1 MAESAESCDSRRR
14 KTDQE
19 IPMSNVHAPSIAD
32 DFNTARLKALL
43 VRAPTA
49 VAFVAGER
57 FEVVSE
63 EFNHLF
69 GFGDESDLT
78 GQNTRAVHTT
88 DVAHAALR
96 ERATAAFAAG
106 QPLDEEIEY
115 VKRDGHRFWG
125 RLQASPLQ
133 WDEPAS
139 EVLWIVEDVSAARA
153 LRLQPT
159 WTAKHDAV
167 TELANRREF
176 ERRLAEHVG
185 SRRSEPVSALWVDVD
200 KFSDVVKAMGAEV
213 GDHFLYGLGQ
223 MLISKVR
230 ASDLVARLEDDHFA
244 ILLPDCD
251 QHYAQ
256 IIAEKIRSA
265 IAAYRLRWG
274 MHRTRVKASVG
285 VVQIQPSLATVDA
298 VLGAGAL
305 ACTEAKAAGGDSVR
319 VFVSTGG
326 YEELAG

>member
-1 MAESAESCDSRRR
+1 MTSA
-14 KTDQE
+14 
-19 IPMSNVHAPSIAD
+19 APAQAD
-32 DFNTARLKALL
+32 DATAARLRALL

-49 VAFVAGER
+49 VAFVSGQR

-69 GFGDESDLT
+69 GFGDDSDLN
-78 GQNTRAVHTT
+78 GQGTRAVHTT
-88 DVAHAALR
+88 DLAHTALH
-96 ERATAAFAAG
+96 ERAAAAFAAG
-106 QPLDEEIEY
+106 RPLDEEIEY

-125 RLQASPLQ
+125 RLQATPVH
-133 WDEPAS
+133 WDKPAGES
-139 EVLWIVEDVSAARA
+139 LWIVEDVTTARA

-185 SRRSEPVSALWVDVD
+185 SRRNEPVSVLWVDVD
-200 KFSDVVKAMGAEV
+200 KFGEVVKDMGTEV

-230 ASDLVARLEDDHFA
+230 ASDLVARLEEDHFA

-265 IAAYRLRWG
+265 VAAYRLRWG

-285 VVQIQPSLATVDA
+285 VVQIQQTLVTVDA

>member
-1 MAESAESCDSRRR
+1 MSSAA
-14 KTDQE
+14 
-19 IPMSNVHAPSIAD
+19 APVEDPTA
-32 DFNTARLKALL
+32 ARLRALL

-49 VAFVAGER
+49 VAFVSGQR

-69 GFGDESDLT
+69 GFNDDGDLT
-78 GQNTRAVHTT
+78 GRDTRTVHTT
-88 DVAHAALR
+88 DLAHTALL
-96 ERATAAFAAG
+96 ERAAAAFSAG

-125 RLQASPLQ
+125 RLQATPVHWEAPLT
-133 WDEPAS
+133 EA
-139 EVLWIVEDVSAARA
+139 LWIVEDVSAARA

-176 ERRLAEHVG
+176 ERRLGEHVG
-185 SRRSEPVSALWVDVD
+185 SRRNEPVSVLWLDVD
-200 KFSDVVKAMGAEV
+200 HFGDVIKGMGPEV

-223 MLISKVR
+223 MLIGKVR
-230 ASDLVARLEDDHFA
+230 ASDLVARLEEDHFA

-256 IIAEKIRSA
+256 IIAEKVRSA
-265 IAAYRLRWG
+265 VAGYRLRWG
-274 MHRTRVKASVG
+274 LHRTRVKASLG
-285 VVQIQPSLATVDA
+285 VVQIQPTLPTVDA
-298 VLGAGAL
+298 VLGAAAL

-319 VFVSTGG
+319 VFVSAGG

>member
-1 MAESAESCDSRRR
+1 MSSA
-14 KTDQE
+14 
-19 IPMSNVHAPSIAD
+19 APAHAD
-32 DFNTARLKALL
+32 DSTAARLRALL

-49 VAFVAGER
+49 VAFISGQR

-69 GFGDESDLT
+69 GFGDDSDLA
-78 GQNTRAVHTT
+78 GQGTRVVHTT
-88 DVAHAALR
+88 DLAHASLL
-96 ERATAAFAAG
+96 ERTAAAFAAG
-106 QPLDEEIEY
+106 QPLDEEVEY

-125 RLQASPLQ
+125 RLQATPLHWEQ
-133 WDEPAS
+133 PAG
-139 EVLWIVEDVSAARA
+139 EALWIVEDVTAARA

-159 WTAKHDAV
+159 WTAKHDSV

-185 SRRSEPVSALWVDVD
+185 SRRNEPVSVLWLDVD
-200 KFSDVVKAMGAEV
+200 KFGEVIQGMGAEV

-223 MLISKVR
+223 MLIGKVR
-230 ASDLVARLEDDHFA
+230 ASDLVGRLEEDHFA

-251 QHYAQ
+251 HHYAQ
-256 IIAEKIRSA
+256 IIAEKIRA
-265 IAAYRLRWG
+265 AVAAYRLRWG
-274 MHRTRVKASVG
+274 LHRTRVKASLG
-285 VVQIQPSLATVDA
+285 VVQIQPSLTTVDA
-298 VLGAGAL
+298 VLGAAVL

-319 VFVSTGG
+319 VFVSNGG

>member
-1 MAESAESCDSRRR
+1 MTAA
-14 KTDQE
+14 
-19 IPMSNVHAPSIAD
+19 APASQD
-32 DFNTARLKALL
+32 DNTAARLRALM

-49 VAFVAGER
+49 VAFVSGQR

-69 GFGDESDLT
+69 GFGDDADLS
-78 GQNTRAVHTT
+78 GQSTRVVHTT
-88 DVAHAALR
+88 DLAHTGLS
-96 ERATAAFAAG
+96 ERAAAAFGAG

-125 RLQASPLQ
+125 RLQATPVH
-133 WDEPAS
+133 WEAPNGEA
-139 EVLWIVEDVSAARA
+139 LWIIEDVSAARA
-153 LRLQPT
+153 QRLQPT
-159 WTAKHDAV
+159 WTTKHDSV

-185 SRRSEPVSALWVDVD
+185 SRRNEPVSVLWLDVD
-200 KFSDVVKAMGAEV
+200 KFGEVIQGMGPEV

-223 MLISKVR
+223 MLIGKVR
-230 ASDLVARLEDDHFA
+230 ASDLVARLEEDHFA

-251 QHYAQ
+251 QHYAH
-256 IIAEKIRSA
+256 IIAEKVRSA
-265 IAAYRLRWG
+265 VAGYRLRWG
-274 MHRTRVKASVG
+274 LHRTRVKASLG
-285 VVQIQPSLATVDA
+285 VVQIQPSLASVDA
-298 VLGAGAL
+298 VLGAAAL

-319 VFVSTGG
+319 VFVSAGG

>member
-1 MAESAESCDSRRR
+1 MSSAATASTDDS
-14 KTDQE
+14 T
-19 IPMSNVHAPSIAD
+19 S
-32 DFNTARLKALL
+32 ARLRALL

-49 VAFVAGER
+49 VAFVSGHR
-57 FEVVSE
+57 FELVSE

-69 GFGDESDLT
+69 GHGDDSDLG
-78 GQNTRAVHTT
+78 GQSTRAVHTT
-88 DVAHAALR
+88 DLAHAGLH
-96 ERATAAFAAG
+96 ERAAAAFAAG
-106 QPLDEEIEY
+106 RPLDEEIEY

-125 RLQASPLQ
+125 RLQATPVN
-133 WDEPAS
+133 WDIPAGES
-139 EVLWIVEDVSAARA
+139 LWIVEDVTTARA
-153 LRLQPT
+153 QRLQPT

-185 SRRSEPVSALWVDVD
+185 SRRSEPVSVLWLDVD
-200 KFSDVVKAMGAEV
+200 KFADVVSGMGPEV

-256 IIAEKIRSA
+256 IIAEKIRA
-265 IAAYRLRWG
+265 AVAAYRLRWG
-274 MHRTRVKASVG
+274 LHRTRVKASVG
-285 VVQIQPSLATVDA
+285 VVQIHTTLSTVDA

-319 VFVSTGG
+319 VFVSAGG
-326 YEELAG
+326 FEELAG